1 MAFSLLALILLG
13 PVVGAEAP
21 EKVQSGVSLAI
32 DGRYEE
38 ALQIFQQLLRRDPD
52 RPLFHYLAGM
62 CHFYL
67 DNLRVA
73 RAHLEIA
80 AAAERQESFP
90 KAYFWL
96 AQVHLTEDRHQKAL
110 SVVEDGLR
118 RFPQNQDL
126 LDLDREIREATAR

>member
-1 MAFSLLALILLG
+1 MAFIFLVLILLG
-13 PVVGAEAP
+13 PVTGAEVP
-21 EKVQSGVSLAI
+21 EKVQSGVALAI

-52 RPLFHYLAGM
+52 QAQFHYLAGM

-80 AAAERQESFP
+80 AAAGAEENFP
-90 KAYFWL
+90 QAFFWL
-96 AQVHLTEDRHQKAL
+96 AQVHLTEDRPEEAARIVQ
-110 SVVEDGLR
+110 DGLR
-118 RFPQNQDL
+118 RFPQNEDL
-126 LDLDREIREATAR
+126 LELDREIREATAR